1 MPFRASNNCR
11 KREVTDGILSSKADR
26 DCTTV
31 GGLAFL
37 VVGCS
42 QTVSDTKAQA
52 KPHFRAQ
59 SRPLPATVN
68 GVPLFDLAKHALGAA
83 EAYGV
88 SKPFNVQAVVTTGS
102 ALYAQF
108 QATGGATEPE
118 YVVTLHGRFSCG
130 YCGTAI
136 PPSTTTTD
144 LSSVRVSTMVLELPL
159 PLTNGTTGEAV
170 GIGIPDMTKLG
181 QVYDLDPYIKSLAG
195 VSVLKGPV
203 PG

>member
-1 MPFRASNNCR
+1 MPCSVLRR
-11 KREVTDGILSSKADR
+11 VVTAL
-26 DCTTV
+26 TV

-52 KPHFRAQ
+52 KPHLRAQ

-68 GVPLFDLAKHALGAA
+68 GVPMLDLAKHALGAA
-83 EAYGV
+83 EVYGV

-118 YVVTLHGRFSCG
+118 YVV
-130 YCGTAI
+130 
-136 PPSTTTTD
+136 
-144 LSSVRVSTMVLELPL
+144 
-159 PLTNGTTGEAV
+159 
-170 GIGIPDMTKLG
+170 
-181 QVYDLDPYIKSLAG
+181 
-195 VSVLKGPV
+195 
-203 PG
+203 

>member
-1 MPFRASNNCR
+1 VSFSVLRRVETA
-11 KREVTDGILSSKADR
+11 LA
-26 DCTTV
+26 V
-31 GGLAFL
+31 GALAFL
-37 VVGCS
+37 VVGCG

-59 SRPLPATVN
+59 SRPLPAIVN
-68 GVPLFDLAKHALGAA
+68 NVPLLDLAKHALGAA

-88 SKPFNVQAVVTTGS
+88 TKPSNVQAVVTTEA

-108 QATGGATEPE
+108 RATEGATEPE
-118 YVVTLHGRFSCG
+118 YVVTLRGRFSG
-130 YCGTAI
+130 RCGTAI

-159 PLTNGTTGEAV
+159 PLTNGTTGIAV
-170 GIGIPDMTKLG
+170 GVGTPDMTKLG

-195 VSVLKGPV
+195 VTVPVGPL